1 MEHKTALVL
10 SGGGGRGAYHIGVY
24 RALVDAGWVEDGRG
38 PDIIVG
44 TSIGALNGAAIASGR
59 TVAQLEALWRA
70 MRTENVQ
77 TLSPEVPTLLR
88 PVLKYV
94 FRDVLTSE
102 ALDEGD
108 AGDTRGGRR
117 RSTGPG
123 GWIGGGPFGQLFPPF
138 LHIFDTT
145 PWRHTLVEPQPT
157 ALGPLHWVDWERIN
171 SDAAPALTITATD
184 VSSGALRTFSNR
196 APSRQPGPITIDH
209 LMASASIPLI
219 YPWTDIEQRQYWDG
233 AVLANTP
240 LEPVI
245 ELAGEAEVDTVVV
258 MMSPWFGPDGA
269 AEAAGLNVPLP
280 DNLFQAL
287 ARTLDWALAASYH
300 TALELLDER
309 NQLAQAV
316 AQLVAAGLP
325 WDGLRPRPFRRP
337 LIVAPEQL
345 MPPDWIIDYEPATH
359 EHLFKLGYAD
369 AERALAQRAASI
381 QERDAQIERLS
392 A

>member
-1 MEHKTALVL
+1 MEQKTALVL
-10 SGGGGRGAYHIGVY
+10 SGGGGRGAYHVGVY

-102 ALDEGD
+102 ALEPEDGRSGE
-108 AGDTRGGRR
+108 ANGGRR

-138 LHIFDTT
+138 LHIFDTS
-145 PWRHTLVEPQPT
+145 PWRHTLTEPQPT
-157 ALGPLHWVDWERIN
+157 ALGPLHWIDWQRIN
-171 SDAAPALTITATD
+171 SQAAPALTITATD
-184 VSSGALRTFSNR
+184 VSSGVLRTFSNR
-196 APSRQPGPITIDH
+196 TPGAASQPPDPITIDH

-219 YPWTDIEQRQYWDG
+219 YPWTDVDQRQYWDG

-258 MMSPWFGPDGA
+258 MMSPWAGPDDVTAGSGA
-269 AEAAGLNVPLP
+269 PVPLP

-300 TALELLDER
+300 TALDLLEER

-325 WDGLRPRPFRRP
+325 WTGPRPRPFRRP

-359 EHLFKLGYAD
+359 EHLFELGYAD
-369 AERALAQRAASI
+369 AQRALAQRQAHA
-381 QERDAQIERLS
+381 L
-392 A
+392 

>member
-1 MEHKTALVL
+1 MDHKTALVL

-24 RALVDAGWVEDGRG
+24 RALVEAGWVEDGRG

-59 TVAQLEALWRA
+59 TLAQLEALWRA

-102 ALDEGD
+102 ALDADGAATD
-108 AGDTRGGRR
+108 HQGGRR
-117 RSTGPG
+117 RGPGLG
-123 GWIGGGPFGQLFPPF
+123 GWISGGGFGQLFPPF

-145 PWRHTLVEPQPT
+145 PWRHTLTEPQPT
-157 ALGPLHWVDWERIN
+157 SLGPLHWVDWQRIN
-171 SDAAPALTITATD
+171 SQAAPALTITATD
-184 VSSGALRTFSNR
+184 VSSGVLHTFSNR
-196 APSRQPGPITIDH
+196 THGAHGAAPSPITIDH

-219 YPWTDIEQRQYWDG
+219 YPWTDVDQRQYWDG

-258 MMSPWFGPDGA
+258 MMSPWAGSDSA
-269 AEAAGLNVPLP
+269 SAAGSCAPLP

-287 ARTLDWALAASYH
+287 ARTLDWALAASY
-300 TALELLDER
+300 
-309 NQLAQAV
+309 
-316 AQLVAAGLP
+316 
-325 WDGLRPRPFRRP
+325 
-337 LIVAPEQL
+337 
-345 MPPDWIIDYEPATH
+345 
-359 EHLFKLGYAD
+359 
-369 AERALAQRAASI
+369 
-381 QERDAQIERLS
+381 
-392 A
+392 